1 MDESKTAVVTGG
13 NTGIGKGIVLALA
26 ERGWRVVIDYVAD
39 PDEANAVAERAKQ
52 AGGDATCIEA
62 DVSQVDGLRRL
73 INGAVDTYGRLD
85 AMINNA
91 GVESRHGLLDTGES
105 EYDKVL
111 AINLKGAFF
120 GSQLAAKQMIQQGP
134 GGVIV
139 NISSVHEER
148 PMPGNIAY
156 CCSKGGM
163 RMLTRTAAVEL
174 AGHGIR
180 VVGVGPGA
188 VATPINKE
196 TMQDPQ
202 ELNQLRNSIPLG
214 KVAQPEQIAALVAW
228 LVSDAADY
236 VTGTTYFVDGGL
248 LQASAGL

>member
-148 PMPGNIAY
+148 PMPGNIA
-156 CCSKGGM
+156 
-163 RMLTRTAAVEL
+163 
-174 AGHGIR
+174 
-180 VVGVGPGA
+180 VGVGPGA